1 LSIKVEALKSKKLI
15 GQVFLERGLIDEEE
29 LRTALNLQGESREKL
44 GKLLVDLGYVSE
56 KDCLAIVSEHLDI
69 PSISGAEY
77 PAVPVMEN
85 VLNFRFMKQCK
96 LVPVALENGVLT
108 LAMTD
113 PLDSATVDSVRQATG
128 HKVRTLLGAE
138 SEIMDVLEKFYG
150 SSASS
155 FGRIIEGIDE
165 NSVEAL
171 ADEIEDIEQLKDLAS
186 EAPVIRLVN
195 LIISKAIET
204 RASDIHIE
212 PFEKDLKVRY
222 RIDGILHD
230 VESPPKKLKAAL
242 ISRIKIMAKLNIAER
257 RLPQDGRIKLK
268 VLGKDIDLR
277 VSTLPTMYGE
287 SVVMRIL
294 DKSNTNLYD
303 IRRLGFPEDS
313 LQEFESLIRRPHG
326 ILLVTGPTGSGKTT
340 TLYSALSAINL
351 PDKKIITIEDPVEYQ
366 IDGVNQIQVNTQI
379 GLTFASGLRH
389 IVRQDPD
396 VIMIG
401 EIRDLETAEIAI
413 RAALTGHLVF
423 STLHTND
430 APSAI
435 TRLIDMGAQ
444 DYLIASSL
452 IGVLAQRL
460 IRVICPSCKNEI
472 FPVPEMLDEI
482 EFTRGDARKGPDR
495 FYEGTGCEQCG
506 NTGFIGRLGIYE
518 LMPVNDDIRKL
529 TVGKADSNQI
539 RKKAIENGMRP
550 LRDDGWLK
558 VRQGVTSIAE
568 ILRVTQEEA

>member
-1 LSIKVEALKSKKLI
+1 LSIKVETLKSKKLI
-15 GQVFLERGLIDEEE
+15 GQVFLERGLVDEEE
-29 LRTALNLQGESREKL
+29 LRTALNLQAESREKI

-56 KDCLAIVSEHLDI
+56 RDCLAVVSEHLGI
-69 PSISGAEY
+69 PAISTADY
-77 PAVPVMEN
+77 PPVPILDN
-85 VLNFRFMKQCK
+85 VLTFRFMKQCK
-96 LVPVALENGVLT
+96 FVPIALAGNVLT

-113 PLDSATVDSVRQATG
+113 PLDTATLDSVRQSTG
-128 HKVRTLLGAE
+128 FQLKAVLGAE
-138 SEIMDVLEKFYG
+138 SEVMDILEKFYG
-150 SSASS
+150 SAASTL
-155 FGRIIEGIDE
+155 GRIIEGIDE
-165 NSVEAL
+165 GNIENL
-171 ADEIEDIEQLKDLAS
+171 DEIEDIEQLKDLAS

-195 LIISKAIET
+195 LLISKAIES

-222 RIDGILHD
+222 RIDGLLHD

-242 ISRIKIMAKLNIAER
+242 ISRVKIMSKLNIAER

-277 VSTLPTMYGE
+277 VSTLPTLYGE

-294 DKSNTNLYD
+294 DKSNTSLYD

-313 LQEFESLIRRPHG
+313 LREFESLIRRPHG
-326 ILLVTGPTGSGKTT
+326 IFLVTGPTGSGKTT
-340 TLYSALSAINL
+340 TLYSALTTINL
-351 PDKKIITIEDPVEYQ
+351 PDKKIITIEDPIEYQ
-366 IDGVNQIQVNTQI
+366 IDGVNQIHVNAQI

-396 VIMIG
+396 VIMVG

-435 TRLIDMGAQ
+435 ARLIDMGAE

-452 IGVLAQRL
+452 LGVLAQRL
-460 IRVICPSCKNEI
+460 VRVICPSCKEEVH
-472 FPVPEMLDEI
+472 PVPEMLDEI
-482 EFTRGDARKGPDR
+482 GFRRGDPKSGPHH
-495 FYEGTGCEQCG
+495 FYEGRGCEQCS
-506 NTGFIGRLGIYE
+506 NTGFTGRVGIYE
-518 LMPVNDDIRKL
+518 LMDITDDIRKL
-529 TVGKADSNQI
+529 TVAKADSNQI

-558 VRQGVTSIAE
+558 VRQGVTSISE
-568 ILRVTQEEA
+568 VLRVTQEEA

>member
-1 LSIKVEALKSKKLI
+1 MSIKVQAVKSHKLI
-15 GQVFLERGLIDEEE
+15 GQVFLERGLVDQEE
-29 LRTALNLQGESREKL
+29 LRTALNLQAESREKL

-56 KDCLAIVSEHLDI
+56 KDCLALVSEHLNI
-69 PSISGAEY
+69 PAISGTEY
-77 PAVPVMEN
+77 PAVPVLEN
-85 VLNFRFMKQCK
+85 VLTYRFMKQCK
-96 LVPVALENGVLT
+96 FVPIALENNVLT

-113 PLDSATVDSVRQATG
+113 PLDDAILDLVRQTTG
-128 HKVRTLLGAE
+128 FAVKAVLGAE
-138 SEIMDVLEKFYG
+138 SEVMDVLEKFYG
-150 SSASS
+150 SAAST

-165 NSVEAL
+165 GNLDAL
-171 ADEIEDIEQLKDLAS
+171 SDEIEDIEQLKDLAS

-195 LIISKAIET
+195 LIISKAIES

-212 PFEKDLKVRY
+212 PFEKDLKVRL
-222 RIDGILHD
+222 RIDGILYD
-230 VESPPKKLKAAL
+230 VESPPKKLKAAI
-242 ISRIKIMAKLNIAER
+242 ISRVKIMSKLNIAER

-294 DKSNTNLYD
+294 DKSNSDLYD

-313 LQEFESLIRRPHG
+313 LRDLEALIRRPHG

-340 TLYSALSAINL
+340 TLYSALDTINL

-366 IDGVNQIQVNTQI
+366 MDGVNQIQVNPLI
-379 GLTFASGLRH
+379 GLTFAAGLRH

-413 RAALTGHLVF
+413 RAAMTGHLVF

-435 TRLIDMGAQ
+435 TRLVDMGAE

-452 IGVLAQRL
+452 LGVLAQRL
-460 IRVICPSCKNEI
+460 VRVICPHCRVEV
-472 FPVPEMLDEI
+472 FPVAEMLDEI
-482 EFTRGDARKGPDR
+482 GYRRGNGHEPHR
-495 FYEGTGCEQCG
+495 FYEGRGCERCS
-506 NTGFIGRLGIYE
+506 NTGFIGRVGIYE
-518 LMPVNDDIRKL
+518 LMLISDEVRKL
-529 TVGKADSNQI
+529 TVGKADSGQI
-539 RKKAIENGMRP
+539 RKKALEYGMHS

-558 VRQGVTSIAE
+558 VRQGMTTVSE
-568 ILRVTQEEA
+568 VLRVTQEA

>member
-1 LSIKVEALKSKKLI
+1 LSIKLEALKSKKLI

-29 LRTALNLQGESREKL
+29 LRTALNLQSESREKL

-56 KDCLAIVSEHLDI
+56 RDCLAVVSEHLGV
-69 PSISGAEY
+69 PAISASDY
-77 PAVPVMEN
+77 PPVPVLEN
-85 VLNFRFMKQCK
+85 VLTFRFMKQCK
-96 LVPVALENGVLT
+96 FVPVALENNILT

-113 PLDSATVDSVRQATG
+113 PFDGATLDSVRQATG
-128 HKVRTLLGAE
+128 YQIRALLGAE

-150 SSASS
+150 SAASTL
-155 FGRIIEGIDE
+155 GRIIEGIDE
-165 NSVEAL
+165 ANVENL
-171 ADEIEDIEQLKDLAS
+171 DEIEDIEQLKDLAS

-195 LIISKAIET
+195 LLISKAIES

-242 ISRIKIMAKLNIAER
+242 ISRVKIMSKLNIAER

-277 VSTLPTMYGE
+277 VSTLPTLYGE

-294 DKSNTNLYD
+294 DKSNTSLYD
-303 IRRLGFPEDS
+303 IRALGFPEDS
-313 LQEFESLIRRPHG
+313 LREFESLIRRPHG
-326 ILLVTGPTGSGKTT
+326 IFLVTGPTGSGKTT

-351 PDKKIITIEDPVEYQ
+351 PDKKIVTIEDPVEYQ
-366 IDGVNQIQVNTQI
+366 IDGVNQIHVNPQI
-379 GLTFASGLRH
+379 GLTFATGLRH

-396 VIMIG
+396 VIMVG

-435 TRLIDMGAQ
+435 TRLIDMGAE

-452 IGVLAQRL
+452 MGVLAQRL
-460 IRVICPSCKNEI
+460 VRVICPSCKTEVH
-472 FPVPEMLDEI
+472 PVSEMLDEVGYR
-482 EFTRGDARKGPDR
+482 RGDPRNGPDR
-495 FYEGTGCEQCG
+495 FYEGQGCEECS
-506 NTGFIGRLGIYE
+506 NTGFIGRVGIYE
-518 LMPVNDDIRKL
+518 LMIVNDDIRKL

-539 RKKAIENGMRP
+539 RKKAMENGMRS

-558 VRQGVTSIAE
+558 VRQGVSSIAE
-568 ILRVTQEEA
+568 VLRVTQEEA

>member
-1 LSIKVEALKSKKLI
+1 MKSRKLI
-15 GQVFLERGLIDEEE
+15 GQIFLERGLVDEEE
-29 LRTALNLQGESREKL
+29 LRTALNLQAESREKI

-56 KDCLAIVSEHLDI
+56 KDCLAIVSEHVGI
-69 PSISGAEY
+69 APIAGTEY
-77 PAVPVMEN
+77 PAVPVLEN
-85 VLNFRFMKQCK
+85 VLTLRFMKQCK
-96 LVPVALENGVLT
+96 FVPVKLENDILT

-113 PLDSATVDSVRQATG
+113 PLDDATMDLVRQTTG
-128 HKVRTLLGAE
+128 YVVKPLLGAE
-138 SEIMDVLEKFYG
+138 SEVMDALENLYG
-150 SSASS
+150 SAAST
-155 FGRIIEGIDE
+155 FGRIIEGIDDGNLE
-165 NSVEAL
+165 SLE
-171 ADEIEDIEQLKDLAS
+171 EIEDIEQLKDLAS

-195 LIISKAIET
+195 LIISKAIER

-222 RIDGILHD
+222 RIDGILYD
-230 VESPPKKLKAAL
+230 VESPPKKLKAAI

-287 SVVMRIL
+287 SAVMRIL
-294 DKSNTNLYD
+294 DKSNSDLYD
-303 IRRLGFPEDS
+303 LRSLGFPEDS
-313 LQEFESLIRRPHG
+313 LHDLEALIRRPHG

-340 TLYSALSAINL
+340 TLYSALDTINL

-366 IDGVNQIQVNTQI
+366 MDGVNQIQVNPQI
-379 GLTFASGLRH
+379 GLSFASGLRH

-396 VIMIG
+396 VIMVG

-435 TRLIDMGAQ
+435 TRLIDMGAE

-460 IRVICPSCKNEI
+460 VRLICPHCRIEVH
-472 FPVPEMLDEI
+472 PVPEMLDEI
-482 EFTRGDARKGPDR
+482 GYRRGRGQEADR
-495 FYEGTGCEQCG
+495 FFEGKGCARCV
-506 NTGFIGRLGIYE
+506 NTGFVGRVGIYE
-518 LMPVNDDIRKL
+518 LMMINDEIRKL
-529 TVGKADSNQI
+529 TVGKADSGQI
-539 RKKAIENGMRP
+539 RKKALEAGMRS

-558 VRQGVTSIAE
+558 VRQGATTVSE
-568 ILRVTQEEA
+568 VLRVTQEI

>member
-1 LSIKVEALKSKKLI
+1 LSIKLVALKSKKLI
-15 GQVFLERGLIDEEE
+15 GQVFLERGLVDEEE
-29 LRTALNLQGESREKL
+29 LRTALNLQSESREKL

-56 KDCLAIVSEHLDI
+56 RDCLAVVSEHLGV
-69 PSISGAEY
+69 PAISASEY
-77 PAVPVMEN
+77 PPVPVLEN
-85 VLNFRFMKQCK
+85 VLTFRFMKQCK
-96 LVPVALENGVLT
+96 FVPVALENNVLT

-113 PLDSATVDSVRQATG
+113 PFDSATLDSVRQATG
-128 HKVRTLLGAE
+128 YEIKTVLGAE

-150 SSASS
+150 SAASTL
-155 FGRIIEGIDE
+155 GRIIEGIDE
-165 NSVEAL
+165 GNIENL
-171 ADEIEDIEQLKDLAS
+171 DEIEDIEQLKDLAS

-195 LIISKAIET
+195 ILISKAIES

-242 ISRIKIMAKLNIAER
+242 ISRVKIMSKLNIAER

-277 VSTLPTMYGE
+277 VSTLPTLYGE

-294 DKSNTNLYD
+294 DKSNTSLYD
-303 IRRLGFPEDS
+303 IRSLGFPEDS
-313 LQEFESLIRRPHG
+313 LREFESLIHRPHG
-326 ILLVTGPTGSGKTT
+326 IFLVTGPTGSGKTT
-340 TLYSALSAINL
+340 TLYSALTAINL
-351 PDKKIITIEDPVEYQ
+351 PDKKIITIEDPIEYQ
-366 IDGVNQIQVNTQI
+366 IDGVNQIHVNPQI
-379 GLTFASGLRH
+379 GLTFGSGLRH

-396 VIMIG
+396 VIMVG

-435 TRLIDMGAQ
+435 TRLIDMGAE

-460 IRVICPSCKNEI
+460 VRVICPYCKVEVH
-472 FPVPEMLDEI
+472 PVSEMLDEVGYRRI
-482 EFTRGDARKGPDR
+482 GSRNGPDR
-495 FYEGTGCEQCG
+495 FYEGSGCEKCS
-506 NTGFIGRLGIYE
+506 NTGFIGRVGIYE
-518 LMPVNDDIRKL
+518 LMVVNDDIRKL

-539 RKKAIENGMRP
+539 RKKALEFGMRS

-558 VRQGVTSIAE
+558 VRQGTSSISE
-568 ILRVTQEEA
+568 VLRVTQEEA

>member
-1 LSIKVEALKSKKLI
+1 MSIKIEALKSKKLI
-15 GQVFLERGLIDEEE
+15 GQVFLERGLIDQEE
-29 LRTALNLQGESREKL
+29 LRTALNLQADSKEKI

-56 KDCLAIVSEHLDI
+56 RDCLAVVSEHLGIEALSPAD
-69 PSISGAEY
+69 Y
-77 PAVPVMEN
+77 PKVPVLEN
-85 VLNFRFMKQCK
+85 VFTLRFMKQCK
-96 LVPVALENGVLT
+96 FVPVGLENNILT

-113 PLDSATVDSVRQATG
+113 PRDNTTVESIRQSTRYEIRA
-128 HKVRTLLGAE
+128 LLGAE
-138 SEIMDVLEKFYG
+138 SEIMDTLEKLYG
-150 SSASS
+150 SASS
-155 FGRIIEGIDE
+155 TLGRIIEGIDE
-165 NSVEAL
+165 GNLENLS
-171 ADEIEDIEQLKDLAS
+171 DEIEDIEQLKDLAS

-195 LIISKAIET
+195 LLISKAIEQ

-242 ISRIKIMAKLNIAER
+242 ISRVKIMSKLNIAER

-287 SVVMRIL
+287 SVVLRIL
-294 DKSNTNLYD
+294 DKSNTSLYD
-303 IRRLGFPEDS
+303 IRSLGFPVDS
-313 LQEFESLIRRPHG
+313 LHEFESLIRRPNG

-340 TLYSALSAINL
+340 TLYSALSAINQ
-351 PDKKIITIEDPVEYQ
+351 PDKKIITIEDPIEYQ
-366 IDGVNQIQVNTQI
+366 IDGVNQIHVNTQI
-379 GLTFASGLRH
+379 DLTFATGLRH

-396 VIMIG
+396 VIMVG

-435 TRLIDMGAQ
+435 TRLVDMGAA

-452 IGVLAQRL
+452 LGVLAQRL
-460 IRVICPSCKNEI
+460 IRVMNPAN
-472 FPVPEMLDEI
+472 
-482 EFTRGDARKGPDR
+482 
-495 FYEGTGCEQCG
+495 
-506 NTGFIGRLGIYE
+506 
-518 LMPVNDDIRKL
+518 
-529 TVGKADSNQI
+529 
-539 RKKAIENGMRP
+539 RP
-550 LRDDGWLK
+550 R
-558 VRQGVTSIAE
+558 VRI
-568 ILRVTQEEA
+568 

>member
-1 LSIKVEALKSKKLI
+1 LSIKIETFKSKKLI
-15 GQVFLERGLIDEEE
+15 GQVFLERGLIEEDE
-29 LRTALNLQGESREKL
+29 LKTALNLQAESKEKI

-56 KDCLAIVSEHLDI
+56 KDCLAVVSEHLNI
-69 PSISGAEY
+69 PAVSATDY
-77 PAVPVMEN
+77 PAVPVIES
-85 VLNFRFMKQCK
+85 VFSYRFMKQCK
-96 LVPVALENGVLT
+96 FVPIALENSVLT

-113 PLDSATVDSVRQATG
+113 PMDSATLDSVRQTSG
-128 HKVRTLLGAE
+128 YQLKTLLGAE
-138 SEIMDVLEKFYG
+138 SEILDVLEKLYG
-150 SSASS
+150 SAASTL
-155 FGRIIEGIDE
+155 GRIVDGIADGEIENLTED
-165 NSVEAL
+165 
-171 ADEIEDIEQLKDLAS
+171 IEDIEQLKDLAS

-195 LIISKAIET
+195 LLISKAIEN
-204 RASDIHIE
+204 RASDVHIE

-242 ISRIKIMAKLNIAER
+242 ISRVKIMSKLNIAER

-268 VLGKDIDLR
+268 VLGRDIDLR
-277 VSTLPTMYGE
+277 VSTLPTLYGE

-294 DKSNTNLYD
+294 DKSNDSLYD
-303 IRRLGFPEDS
+303 IRLLGFPEDS
-313 LQEFESLIRRPHG
+313 LREFDGLIRRPHG

-340 TLYSALSAINL
+340 TLYSALGAINL
-351 PDKKIITIEDPVEYQ
+351 PDKKIITVEDPIEYQ
-366 IDGVNQIQVNTQI
+366 MNGVNQMHVNTQI
-379 GLTFASGLRH
+379 GLTFGTGLRH

-396 VIMIG
+396 VIMVG

-435 TRLIDMGAQ
+435 TRLIDMGAE

-452 IGVLAQRL
+452 LGVLAQRL
-460 IRVICPSCKNEI
+460 VRTICQNCKKEV

-482 EFTRGDARKGPDR
+482 GYRRGDRRNGDDH
-495 FYEGTGCEQCG
+495 FFEGQGCEQCS
-506 NTGFIGRLGIYE
+506 NTGFRGRIGIYE
-518 LMPVNDDIRKL
+518 LMPINDDIRKL
-529 TVGKADSNQI
+529 TVGKADSNSI
-539 RKKAIENGMRP
+539 RKKALEHGMRS

-558 VRQGVTSIAE
+558 VRQGITSIAE
-568 ILRVTQEEA
+568 VLRVTQEDS

>member
-1 LSIKVEALKSKKLI
+1 
-15 GQVFLERGLIDEEE
+15 
-29 LRTALNLQGESREKL
+29 LNLQSESRENL

-56 KDCLAIVSEHLDI
+56 RDCLAVVSEHLKV
-69 PSISGAEY
+69 PSLAAADY
-77 PAVPVMEN
+77 PAVPVLEN
-85 VLNFRFMKQCK
+85 VLTYRFMKQCK
-96 LVPVALENGVLT
+96 FVPVSLEGDQLT

-113 PLDSATVDSVRQATG
+113 PMDYATLDSVRQATG
-128 HKVRTLLGAE
+128 YRVRAVLGAE
-138 SEIMDVLEKFYG
+138 SEIMDVLERLYG
-150 SSASS
+150 SAASTL
-155 FGRIIEGIDE
+155 GRIIEGIDE
-165 NSVEAL
+165 GNLGTIS
-171 ADEIEDIEQLKDLAS
+171 DEIEDVEQLKDLAS

-195 LIISKAIET
+195 LLISKAVES

-230 VESPPKKLKAAL
+230 VESPPKKLKAAV
-242 ISRIKIMAKLNIAER
+242 ISRVKIMAKLNIAER

-268 VLGKDIDLR
+268 VLGKEIDLR

-294 DKSNTNLYD
+294 DKSNTALYD

-313 LQEFESLIRRPHG
+313 LQCFTDLIKRPHG
-326 ILLVTGPTGSGKTT
+326 IVLVTGPTGSGKTT
-340 TLYSALSAINL
+340 TLYSALDTINL

-366 IDGVNQIQVNTQI
+366 MDGINQIQVHTQI

-396 VIMIG
+396 VIMVG

-430 APSAI
+430 APGAI
-435 TRLIDMGAQ
+435 TRLVDMGAQ

-452 IGVLAQRL
+452 LGVLAQRL
-460 IRVICPSCKNEI
+460 VRVICPHCKEEAY
-472 FPVPEMLDEI
+472 PVPEMLDEI
-482 EFTRGDARKGPDR
+482 GFRRGNGGRRPDR
-495 FYEGTGCEQCG
+495 FFEGRGCERCS
-506 NTGFIGRLGIYE
+506 NTGYSGRLGIYE
-518 LMPVNDDIRKL
+518 LMPFNDDLRKL
-529 TVGKADSNQI
+529 TITKADANQL
-539 RKKAIENGMRP
+539 RKKAVENGMRT
-550 LRDDGWLK
+550 LREDGWLK
-558 VRQGVTSIAE
+558 VRLGITSIAE
-568 ILRVTQEEA
+568 VLRVTQDA

>member
-1 LSIKVEALKSKKLI
+1 LSIKIESFKSKKLI

-29 LRTALNLQGESREKL
+29 LRAALNLQLESREKL

-56 KDCLAIVSEHLDI
+56 RDCLAIVSEHIGISAVSASDF
-69 PSISGAEY
+69 PS
-77 PAVPVMEN
+77 VPVLEN
-85 VLNFRFMKQCK
+85 VLTFRFMKQCK
-96 LVPVALENGVLT
+96 FVPVALRNEVLT

-113 PLDSATVDSVRQATG
+113 PLDNATLDSVRQSTG
-128 HKVRTLLGAE
+128 YEVKAVLGAE
-138 SEIMDVLEKFYG
+138 SEIMDVLERFYG
-150 SSASS
+150 SAASTL
-155 FGRIIEGIDE
+155 GRIIEGIDE
-165 NSVEAL
+165 GSLENIS
-171 ADEIEDIEQLKDLAS
+171 DEIEDIEQLKDLAS

-195 LIISKAIET
+195 LLISKAIES

-212 PFEKDLKVRY
+212 PFEKALKVRY

-242 ISRIKIMAKLNIAER
+242 ISRVKIMTKLNIAER

-277 VSTLPTMYGE
+277 VSTLPTLYGE

-313 LQEFESLIRRPHG
+313 LREFESMIHRPHG
-326 ILLVTGPTGSGKTT
+326 IFLVTGPTGSGKTT
-340 TLYSALSAINL
+340 TLYSALSTINL
-351 PDKKIITIEDPVEYQ
+351 PDKKIITIEDPIEYQ
-366 IDGVNQIQVNTQI
+366 IDGVNQIHVNPQI

-396 VIMIG
+396 VIMVG

-435 TRLIDMGAQ
+435 TRLIDMGVE

-452 IGVLAQRL
+452 LGVLAQRL
-460 IRVICPSCKNEI
+460 IRVNCSYCKAEVH
-472 FPVPEMLDEI
+472 PVPEMLDEI
-482 EFTRGDARKGPDR
+482 GFKRGDSKSGPNR
-495 FYEGTGCEQCG
+495 FYEGHGCEYCS
-506 NTGFIGRLGIYE
+506 NTGFTDRVGIYE

-529 TVGKADSNQI
+529 IVAKADSNQI
-539 RKKAIENGMRP
+539 RKKALESGMRS
-550 LRDDGWLK
+550 LQDDGWLK
-558 VRQGVTSIAE
+558 VRQGISSIGE
-568 ILRVTQEEA
+568 VLRVTQET